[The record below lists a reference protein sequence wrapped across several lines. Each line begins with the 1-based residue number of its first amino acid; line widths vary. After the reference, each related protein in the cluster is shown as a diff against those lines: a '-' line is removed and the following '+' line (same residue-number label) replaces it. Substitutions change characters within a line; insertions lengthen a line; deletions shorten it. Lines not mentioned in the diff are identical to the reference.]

1 MNADRLSGD
10 RLSRLEGRTAIVT
23 GATGG
28 LGYEVA
34 RGLLRLG
41 ASVVLAGRDPIKG
54 QHALV
59 RLSNERSAAPP
70 RFQHLD
76 LASLDSVRAFA
87 DATGACDILV
97 NNAGLMGTPSR
108 RRTTDGFELQL
119 GTNYL
124 GHFALTGLLLPALTR
139 ASGGGRVVSVSS
151 LAHRRAAIGFDDL
164 QSERAY
170 GAMRAYGQSKLAML
184 VFAIELQRRASAEG
198 WKLTS
203 VAAHPGW
210 AVTDIIR
217 NEGGSAL
224 RRRALA
230 AGRVVF
236 NAVAQSASEGARP
249 ILVAAASPSA
259 AGGSYWGPAGRGEIK
274 GAPAPSRIMPQ
285 ASDPAT
291 GRRLWE
297 VSERLT
303 GVGFGAEVVG

>member
-1 MNADRLSGD
+1 MTANERAGD
-10 RLSRLEGRTAIVT
+10 GLARLEGRTAIVT

-41 ASVVLAGRDPIKG
+41 ASVVLAGRDRIKG

-59 RLSNERSAAPP
+59 RLSNERSAASP

-76 LASLDSVRAFA
+76 LASLASVRAFA

-108 RRTTDGFELQL
+108 RSTADGFELQL

-139 ASGGGRVVSVSS
+139 AEGGGRVVSVSS
-151 LAHRRAAIGFDDL
+151 VAHRRATIRFDDL
-164 QSERAY
+164 QSDRAY

-184 VFAIELQRRASAEG
+184 VFAIELQRRAAAEG
-198 WKLTS
+198 WNLRS

-217 NEGGSAL
+217 NGEGSAL

-230 AGRVVF
+230 AGRLVF
-236 NAVAQSASEGARP
+236 NTVAQSAAEGARP
-249 ILVAAASPSA
+249 ILIAAASA
-259 AGGSYWGPAGRGEIK
+259 TAEGGSYWGPGGRGEVK
-274 GAPAPSRIMPQ
+274 GAPTPARIMPQ
-285 ASDPAT
+285 ASDAVT
-291 GRRLWE
+291 GRRLWD

-303 GVGFGAEVVG
+303 GVRFAAEAAA